1 MVMLLIGMLLGN
13 VCKLKITHSESIDG
27 LDKAMRRMWAMFYWI
42 FENTGIVKIFVSNN
56 YCVIRNAAP
65 INIPLTPQRR

>member
-1 MVMLLIGMLLGN
+1 MVMLLRDVAWN